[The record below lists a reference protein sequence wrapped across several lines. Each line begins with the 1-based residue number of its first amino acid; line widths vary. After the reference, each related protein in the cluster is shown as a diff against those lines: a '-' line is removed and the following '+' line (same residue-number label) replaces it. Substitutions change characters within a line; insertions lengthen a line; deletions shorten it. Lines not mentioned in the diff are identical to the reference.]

1 MPKKVRAALIAMS
14 VLFGAFAAGV
24 GAEEA
29 TGPRDATEAT
39 RRVNAAVS
47 RDLPFTDREDFELA
61 RRGFIAP
68 GPATVAGRRPG
79 GPLAWNLGAYAF
91 IAPDAP
97 APDTVNPSL
106 WRLAQLHMHSGLFK
120 VTDRVYQV
128 RGLDISNVSFIEGN
142 TGWIVVD
149 PLGSIE
155 TAKAAL
161 DLVYQHLANKPV
173 VALIYTH
180 SHGDHYGGAKG
191 IVSEADVRAGKV
203 SVVAPQGFME
213 HAVRENVFAGTAMGR
228 RSVYMFGPL
237 LPKTPTGQVDAGNG
251 KAISLGTFGLLPPTE
266 SVSRT
271 GQTLAIDGVEF
282 VFQYTPDTEAPAE
295 MNFYLPRSRAL
306 CMAENVT
313 HTMHNLYT
321 PRGAQVR
328 DAKAWAHHLD
338 EAITLFGDKTDVM
351 FISHQWPI
359 WGQDKTIELL
369 KGQRDLYKYLHD
381 QTLRLANHGYTGA
394 EIAETLALPDGLA
407 KRWYNRGNYGTVSH
421 NVKAIYQRYLGWFD
435 ANPAHLDPQPPVKAS
450 ERYVEFMGGA
460 QAVLAKARE
469 SYKTGDYRWV
479 TEVVN
484 HVVSVDP
491 SNQEARR
498 LEADALEQLGYQ
510 AESTVWRNFYLTGAL
525 ELRRGVPQLPARPF
539 ASPDVV
545 AGMTTDMIFDALA
558 VRLNGPKAH
567 GKVIRLNYVLS
578 DTNESI
584 LVVVENSVL
593 HHWMGKSSPQADA
606 TVRLTRPVLNQI
618 IGGGATFDEK
628 LAAGDVKVDGRSGA
642 LGEFLALLDDFGFWF
657 NIVTPR
663 PPIR

>member
-1 MPKKVRAALIAMS
+1 MTKTVRAGLVAMS
-14 VLFGAFAAGV
+14 VLLGVFAA

-29 TGPRDATEAT
+29 AGPRAATET
-39 RRVNAAVS
+39 TQKIHAAVL
-47 RDLPFTDREDFELA
+47 RDLPFADREDFELA

-68 GPATVAGRRPG
+68 APATVAGRRPG
-79 GPLAWNLGAYAF
+79 GPAAWNLAAYSF
-91 IAPDAP
+91 IAADAP

-106 WRLAQLHMHSGLFK
+106 WRLAQLHMQSGLFK

-128 RGLDISNVSFIEGN
+128 RGLDISNVTFIEGD

-155 TAKAAL
+155 TARAAL
-161 DLVYQHLANKPV
+161 DLVDQHLPKKPV

-191 IVSEADVRAGKV
+191 IVSDADVRAGRV
-203 SVVAPQGFME
+203 RVVAPQGFME

-228 RSVYMFGPL
+228 RSAYMFGPL

-251 KAISLGTFGLLPPTE
+251 KAVSLGTFGLLSPTE

-271 GQTLAIDGVEF
+271 GQTLTIDGVEF

-321 PRGAQVR
+321 PRGAPVR
-328 DAKAWAHHLD
+328 DARAWAHHLD
-338 EAITLFGDKTDVM
+338 EAITLFGDKTDVT

-359 WGQDKTIELL
+359 WGQDKTIEFL

-394 EIAETLALPDGLA
+394 EIAEMLTLPDGLA
-407 KRWYNRGNYGTVSH
+407 KRWYNRGNYGTLSH

-435 ANPAHLDPQPPVKAS
+435 ANPAHLDPLPPVKAS

-479 TEVVN
+479 AEVVN
-484 HVVSVDP
+484 HVVFADP
-491 SNQEARR
+491 GNQEARR

-525 ELRRGVPQLPARPF
+525 ELRRGVPKLPAFPF
-539 ASPDVV
+539 AAPDVV
-545 AGMTTDMIFDALA
+545 AGMTTEMIFDALA

-584 LVVVENSVL
+584 LVVVENGVL
-593 HHWMGKSSPQADA
+593 NHWMGKSSPQADA
-606 TVRLTRPVLNQI
+606 TVRLARPVLNQI
-618 IGGGATFDEK
+618 IAGVATFDAK
-628 LAAGDVKVDGRSGA
+628 VAAGDVKVDGRSGA
-642 LGEFLALLDDFGFWF
+642 VGEFLALMDDFAFWF

-663 PPIR
+663 PPGR

>member
-1 MPKKVRAALIAMS
+1 MTKTVRAALIAMS
-14 VLFGAFAAGV
+14 ALRWAFAADA

-29 TGPRDATEAT
+29 AGPHDATEAT
-39 RRVNAAVS
+39 RRVHAAVL

-61 RRGFIAP
+61 QRGFIAP
-68 GPATVAGRRPG
+68 APATVAGRRPG
-79 GPLAWNLGAYAF
+79 GPLAWNLAAYAF
-91 IAPDAP
+91 IGPDAP

-128 RGLDISNVSFIEGN
+128 RGLDISNVTLIEGD

-155 TAKAAL
+155 TARAAL
-161 DLVYQHLANKPV
+161 DLVYQHLGNKPV
-173 VALIYTH
+173 VALIHTH
-180 SHGDHYGGAKG
+180 THGDHYGGAKG
-191 IVSEADVRAGKV
+191 IVSDTDVRAGRV
-203 SVVAPQGFME
+203 RVVAPQGFME
-213 HAVRENVFAGTAMGR
+213 HAVQENVFAGTAMAR

-237 LPKTPTGQVDAGNG
+237 LPRTPTGQVDAGNG
-251 KAISLGTFGLLPPTE
+251 KAVSLGISGLLSPTE
-266 SVSRT
+266 SISRT
-271 GQTLAIDGVEF
+271 GQTLTVDGVEF
-282 VFQYTPDTEAPAE
+282 VFQFTPDTEAPAE
-295 MNFYLPRSRAL
+295 MNFHLPRSRAL

-328 DAKAWAHHLD
+328 DAKAWARHLD
-338 EAITLFGDKTDVM
+338 EAIRLFGDKTDVM

-359 WGQDKTIELL
+359 WGQDKAIEFL

-394 EIAETLALPDGLA
+394 EIAEMLSLPDGLA

-435 ANPAHLDPQPPVKAS
+435 ANPAHLDPLPPVKAS

-460 QAVLAKARE
+460 NAVLAKARE
-469 SYKTGDYRWV
+469 AFKAGDYRWV
-479 TEVVN
+479 AEVVN
-484 HVVSVDP
+484 HVVFVDP

-510 AESTVWRNFYLTGAL
+510 AESTVWRNFYLTGAQ
-525 ELRRGVPQLPARPF
+525 ELRRGVPKFPAPRLP
-539 ASPDVV
+539 SPEVV
-545 AGMTTDMIFDALA
+545 AGMTTEMIFDALA

-578 DTNESI
+578 DTNETI
-584 LVVVENSVL
+584 LVVVENGVL
-593 HHWMGKSSPQADA
+593 NHWIGNSSPQADA

-618 IGGGATFDEK
+618 IAGVATFDEK
-628 LAAGDVKVDGRSGA
+628 LAAGDVKVEGRSGA
-642 LGEFLALLDDFGFWF
+642 VGEFLALMDDFAFWF

-663 PPIR
+663 PLGR